1 MDSETITAAILTA
14 GFVVA
19 SRQALNT
26 GRLDE
31 DIREKFIEYLAFV
44 RELEAAAKKKNPS
57 RRKR

>member
-1 MDSETITAAILTA
+1 MDSELITAAILTA

-19 SRQALNT
+19 SRQALHT

-31 DIREKFIEYLAFV
+31 DVREKFKEYLAFV
-44 RELEAAAKKKNPS
+44 RELGAVAKKKNPS